1 MLAVLMI
8 LSVRLIRE
16 SGQAT
21 PAVFLTFILSLWLL
35 TDLYWVVYDLMRH
48 GSRMPFAANEIGE
61 AAIFL
66 LEGAM
71 LASLAG
77 GWKGGACVQGILAL
91 LFAACLAVPLLHM
104 ELPSDPET
112 LSGGS
117 FSSQTQETEN
127 RVRESILRETQDY
140 TAQALRQAL
149 ANAGITCSELDVQV
163 HIDESDC
170 IHISKVTATCDDF
183 AGANALLSD
192 LLGGEGE
199 IVVTQILRE
208 TQRP

>member
-1 MLAVLMI
+1 MESLKNAAVAMCMLSCAV
-8 LSVRLIRE
+8 
-16 SGQAT
+16 
-21 PAVFLTFILSLWLL
+21 SL
-35 TDLYWVVYDLMRH
+35 V
-48 GSRMPFAANEIGE
+48 
-61 AAIFL
+61 
-66 LEGAM
+66 
-71 LASLAG
+71 SLA
-77 GWKGGACVQGILAL
+77 APAHALARQMKFLVSL